1 MFLPTRAPECPFSGL
16 SLTTATACLML
27 PLGFMSS
34 PGSLML
40 VTLSCSHTQRSLT
53 FLCPQGQGVECAYL
67 QERSQHCLGL
77 PLGI

>member
-1 MFLPTRAPECPFSGL
+1 MCLPTRAPECPFSGL
-16 SLTTATACLML
+16 SLTMATACPML

-40 VTLSCSHTQRSLT
+40 PCAVATLRGPYLPLPPRTGC
-53 FLCPQGQGVECAYL
+53 VCAYP
-67 QERSQHCLGL
+67 QERSQSCLGL